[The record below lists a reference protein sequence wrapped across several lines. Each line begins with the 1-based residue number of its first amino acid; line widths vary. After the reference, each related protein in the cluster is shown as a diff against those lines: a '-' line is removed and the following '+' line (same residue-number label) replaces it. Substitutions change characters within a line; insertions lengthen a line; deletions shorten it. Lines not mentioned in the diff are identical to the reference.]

1 MGSLYVGGWFERQS
15 AFADS
20 SASLFSSIRYATL
33 HCKLALSYLV
43 NRESSAGLP
52 SFQLLHHFTFLLSPS
67 WQVELCNFGGYLVY
81 WCSAKERIK
90 QYIQCQVRCPGK
102 PVSIKKHTSVHECSL
117 CIWRCW
123 ELTRG
128 EMRPWVE
135 LEAQIASVDSFV
147 SLYKNILRL
156 IIQLLFRLLF
166 SDDKR
171 RNTGLGGTC
180 EM

>member
-1 MGSLYVGGWFERQS
+1 MHMKMLRAY
-15 AFADS
+15 
-20 SASLFSSIRYATL
+20 
-33 HCKLALSYLV
+33 
-43 NRESSAGLP
+43 
-52 SFQLLHHFTFLLSPS
+52 
-67 WQVELCNFGGYLVY
+67 
-81 WCSAKERIK
+81 
-90 QYIQCQVRCPGK
+90 
-102 PVSIKKHTSVHECSL
+102 KKGDEA
-117 CIWRCW
+117 
-123 ELTRG
+123 
-128 EMRPWVE
+128 MVE